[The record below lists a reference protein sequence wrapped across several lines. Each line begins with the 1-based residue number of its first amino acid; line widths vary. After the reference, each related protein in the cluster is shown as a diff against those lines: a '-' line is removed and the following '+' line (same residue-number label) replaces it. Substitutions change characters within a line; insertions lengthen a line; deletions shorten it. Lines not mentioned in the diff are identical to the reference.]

1 MIFSYILSKLSFL
14 NYVHVRIPLPTPQF
28 AIGLFGI
35 HNGLKMHLIFYW
47 FLQWQACRVELD
59 GRTWDWTCTSDH
71 MESLAAHMFLFQNG
85 QFKE

>member
-47 FLQWQACRVELD
+47 FLQ
-59 GRTWDWTCTSDH
+59 
-71 MESLAAHMFLFQNG
+71 
-85 QFKE
+85 